1 MAEVTQ
7 ASADKR
13 KIGQLGDRINDTV
26 VVPIGGISFATGTTV
41 PADGASGAGKAMERG
56 SMYVNRTTGKLH
68 IKTSVAGA
76 SCVWVAVG
84 SQS

>member
-13 KIGQLGDRINDTV
+13 RVAQLGEKINDTV
-26 VVPIGGISFATGTTV
+26 VVPIGGISFATGTSA
-41 PADGASGAGKAMERG
+41 PSDGASGSGKAMERG

-76 SCVWVAVG
+76 SVTWVAVG